1 MEYAYFYLLVFKMI
15 FFKRNVAAMS
25 IFLGIRN
32 WVFLLIFYRVWD
44 HFNVFFFLNF
54 KSIFGRTWNLTW
66 NTIHFLQFYI
76 IMFVVNYFLIVTYC
90 MYMQLMNMNY
100 NYRRRN
106 RQLRI
111 LNISWFN
118 LLCIRSESRRSG
130 QFNIQ

>member
-44 HFNVFFFLNF
+44 HFNVGFFLNF
-54 KSIFGRTWNLTW
+54 KYFWENLKSHVKYDT
-66 NTIHFLQFYI
+66 FSQFYL